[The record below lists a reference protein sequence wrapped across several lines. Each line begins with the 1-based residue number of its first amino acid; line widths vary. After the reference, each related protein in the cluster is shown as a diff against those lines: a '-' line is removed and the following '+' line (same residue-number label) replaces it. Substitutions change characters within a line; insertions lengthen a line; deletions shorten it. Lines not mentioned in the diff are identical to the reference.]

1 MYRFE
6 QLTEVQ
12 LPLVNKFYK
21 RARYSSKAGRG
32 ELVFVLKSQSGI
44 VAAVRLQ
51 PKADGWYF
59 LRAMCVDPQL
69 RRQGVGALLL
79 VSMKAFLKIH
89 RVYCFPFDHLESF
102 YAQAGFHSED
112 MLAAPAFMSEA
123 GLRYQQQGRK
133 ILLMANQVL
142 AAPETGS

>member
-6 QLTEVQ
+6 QLSEIQ

-21 RARYSSKAGRG
+21 QARYSSKAGRG
-32 ELVFVLKSQSGI
+32 EVVFVLKSDSGI

-59 LRAMCVDPQL
+59 LRAMCVHPDI

-79 VSMKAFLKIH
+79 ASMQEFL
-89 RVYCFPFDHLESF
+89 RVNSVYCFPFDHLVTF
-102 YAQAGFHSED
+102 YAQAGFRVED
-112 MLAAPAFMSEA
+112 LTEAPDSMRDAC
-123 GLRYQQQGRK
+123 LRYQQQGRK
-133 ILLMANQVL
+133 ICLMAN
-142 AAPETGS
+142 AAMQPQIKD